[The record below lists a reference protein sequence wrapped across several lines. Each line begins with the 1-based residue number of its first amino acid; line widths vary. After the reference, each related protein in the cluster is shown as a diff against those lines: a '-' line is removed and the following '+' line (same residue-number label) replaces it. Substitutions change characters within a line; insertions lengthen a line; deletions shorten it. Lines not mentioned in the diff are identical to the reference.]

1 MNQTL
6 DWDKVIKKEARGL
19 DEYDLGEVQEVSQD
33 TVITKK
39 GVVDKDRYYLPRS
52 KAIRFDGD
60 KLYLDLSKEE
70 TKRYRRD

>member
-1 MNQTL
+1 MSGTI
-6 DWDKVIKKEARGL
+6 DWDKVIKKEARAL
-19 DEYDLGEVQEVSQD
+19 EDYDLGEVQEVSQD
-33 TVITKK
+33 NVITKK

-60 KLYLDLSKEE
+60 KLYLDLSKDE